1 MTSNAGARE
10 IISQGKIGFAG
21 FGDKSSN
28 SISYEQIKASAVVEL
43 KKIMSPELINRIDD
57 IIVFGE
63 LSQEEIKSILDIQL
77 KELSDRLLEKNIEL
91 TVKPA
96 AKKYMV
102 SHGYDAEMGARPMRR
117 MIQRELE
124 DPMSM
129 IVLTRLPDSS
139 NEIIVDSN
147 GEKLSVKFKKQAKSS
162 KKKLETSAEKVTRE
176 SI

>member
-1 MTSNAGARE
+1 
-10 IISQGKIGFAG
+10 
-21 FGDKSSN
+21 
-28 SISYEQIKASAVVEL
+28 
-43 KKIMSPELINRIDD
+43 
-57 IIVFGE
+57 
-63 LSQEEIKSILDIQL
+63 
-77 KELSDRLLEKNIEL
+77 
-91 TVKPA
+91 
-96 AKKYMV
+96 MV

-147 GEKLSVKFKKQAKSS
+147 GEKLFVKFKKQAKSS
-162 KKKLETSAEKVTRE
+162 NKKLETSAEKVTRE